1 MSYLCKKAKG
11 AYMEELMAKNTSR
24 AKFVKKERLER
35 AWSQTQLAT
44 IAEVNLRTIQR
55 LEKDGAASFE
65 TLMGIAQAFEIDVKE
80 LNMISSKSVQKANSS
95 PQKQVHFM
103 PRLVS
108 GKNLSDVV
116 VGADQFQV
124 EHDEAQDPRAIGAM
138 KDILELLKQ
147 DIVRLYDADPV
158 ARLQVESEMTQEI
171 QGLEQY
177 GFYLFGIK
185 RTIPRIIEQNETQI
199 TMCTLFMS
207 HAHSPK
213 IIRDKKLNMIMPAA
227 LSEVARQ

>member
-1 MSYLCKKAKG
+1 
-11 AYMEELMAKNTSR
+11 MEELMAKNIGR
-24 AKFVKKERLER
+24 AKFVKKARLER

-44 IAEVNLRTIQR
+44 IAGVNLRTIQR

-65 TLMGIAQAFEIDVKE
+65 TLMGVAQAFEIDVKE
-80 LNMISSKSVQKANSS
+80 LNPSSGKSVQQSNSES
-95 PQKQVHFM
+95 KKQVHFM

-108 GKNLSDVV
+108 GKNLSEVV
-116 VGADQFQV
+116 LGADQFQV

-171 QGLEQY
+171 QGLEKY
-177 GFYLFGIK
+177 GFYLFGVK
-185 RTIPRIIEQNETQI
+185 RTIPRIVDKKETQI

-213 IIRDKKLNMIMPAA
+213 IIRDKKLNMMMPAV
-227 LSEVARQ
+227 LSGVVRR